1 MYNEDNIGKDDSMSN
16 KRERFEKRETWMWRI
31 HLGLAIGA
39 LFSVGLLVLIEDQLR
54 DVAPWLSQIYVVVF
68 FASLLV
74 FVISVF
80 QLLQHLFRNR
90 KWPEPPRIWRSVVTL
105 FTSPVVSLT
114 YYVVLF
120 VLLLSMASCEYSG

>member
-90 KWPEPPRIWRSVVTL
+90 KWPEPPRIWRSV
-105 FTSPVVSLT
+105 
-114 YYVVLF
+114 LF